1 MRLGQILP
9 SIGAPACGVLFAALL
24 SQSVACGSKTKETG
38 EGSGEAVAERA
49 ASAKGKHGGHEKK
62 RSKRGGKGRGDGSAS
77 AHGSAPA
84 PTASAPGTVS
94 ASATPVPPAPSQ
106 ESFFSGDLPASVK
119 LKPIKTW
126 AIESG
131 VLFFQPVEEWS
142 GGKLPGNEYMAQSKD
157 QSAVF
162 RVSTH
167 NGVVSEIRCKDI
179 ASVAALA
186 PAKVQKLEEVTAP
199 RVVAVGRNKFAA
211 KEGEC
216 KGEGPKG
223 ATEVHF
229 IDILREDPQGGWHYE
244 VVVSF
249 PKDAPQT
256 VKDEAKAFARSLEFN
271 GKNGYKLP

>member
-1 MRLGQILP
+1 MRFAHLL
-9 SIGAPACGVLFAALL
+9 LAALL

-38 EGSGEAVAERA
+38 NGSAEA
-49 ASAKGKHGGHEKK
+49 ASDDAEGDTSARGKGGHKK
-62 RSKRGGKGRGDGSAS
+62 VRSKRGPDKGHGDGSGS
-77 AHGSAPA
+77 ARSHGSAPPPA
-84 PTASAPGTVS
+84 QTATATASAT
-94 ASATPVPPAPSQ
+94 ASATPAPPSQ

-131 VLFFQPVEEWS
+131 ILFFQPVEEWS

-167 NGVVSEIRCKDI
+167 NGVTSGISCKDI
-179 ASVAALA
+179 GSVAALA
-186 PAKVQKLEEVTAP
+186 PAKVTKLEEVTAP
-199 RVVAVGRNKFAA
+199 HVVAVGRNKFAA

-249 PKDAPQT
+249 PKDAPQA

>member
-1 MRLGQILP
+1 MRFAYLL
-9 SIGAPACGVLFAALL
+9 LAALL

-38 EGSGEAVAERA
+38 KGSAEADTDDEAPA
-49 ASAKGKHGGHEKK
+49 ASGKSQGKKK
-62 RSKRGGKGRGDGSAS
+62 RSKRGPDKGRGDGTGSATS
-77 AHGSAPA
+77 HGSAPA
-84 PTASAPGTVS
+84 PTPTATATATAT
-94 ASATPVPPAPSQ
+94 ASATPAAPSQ
-106 ESFFSGDLPASVK
+106 ESFFSGDIPGSVK

-126 AIESG
+126 AVESG
-131 VLFFQPVEEWS
+131 ILFFQPVEEWS
-142 GGKLPGNEYMAQSKD
+142 GGKLPGNEYMSQSKD

-186 PAKVQKLEEVTAP
+186 PAKVTKLEEVSAP
-199 RVVAVGRNKFAA
+199 KMVAVGRNKFAA
-211 KEGEC
+211 KEGQC

-223 ATEVHF
+223 PAEVYF

-249 PKDAPQT
+249 PKDSPQAL
-256 VKDEAKAFARSLEFN
+256 KDEAKAFARSLEFN

>member
-1 MRLGQILP
+1 MRLGYL
-9 SIGAPACGVLFAALL
+9 LFAVLL
-24 SQSVACGSKTKETG
+24 SQSVACGSKTKETDK
-38 EGSGEAVAERA
+38 GSAEAASDEDDA
-49 ASAKGKHGGHEKK
+49 SASAKAGRKK
-62 RSKRGGKGRGDGSAS
+62 VRSKRGPGKGHSDGSGS
-77 AHGSAPA
+77 AVSHGSAPPPA
-84 PTASAPGTVS
+84 PTAPAS
-94 ASATPVPPAPSQ
+94 ASATASAAPAAPSQ

-119 LKPIKTW
+119 LKSIKTW

-167 NGVVSEIRCKDI
+167 NGVTSGISCKDI
-179 ASVAALA
+179 GSVAALA
-186 PAKVQKLEEVTAP
+186 PAKVTKLEEVTAP
-199 RVVAVGRNKFAA
+199 HVVAVGRNKFAA

-216 KGEGPKG
+216 KGDGPKG

-249 PKDAPQT
+249 PKDASQA

>member
-1 MRLGQILP
+1 MRIRYLIL
-9 SIGAPACGVLFAALL
+9 AALL
-24 SQSVACGSKTKETG
+24 SQSVACGSKTKETAD
-38 EGSGEAVAERA
+38 GSAKAESS
-49 ASAKGKHGGHEKK
+49 ASAADEDGDHGGGRKKK
-62 RSKRGGKGRGDGSAS
+62 RSKRGPDRGHGDGTGSARS
-77 AHGSAPA
+77 HGSAPPPTPTA
-84 PTASAPGTVS
+84 TATASAT
-94 ASATPVPPAPSQ
+94 ASATPAAPSQ

-167 NGVVSEIRCKDI
+167 NGVTSEIRCKDI

-186 PAKVQKLEEVTAP
+186 PAKVTKLEEVSAP

-249 PKDAPQT
+249 PKDAPQAA
-256 VKDEAKAFARSLEFN
+256 KDEAKAFARSLEFN

>member
-1 MRLGQILP
+1 MRASWLL
-9 SIGAPACGVLFAALL
+9 LALAV
-24 SQSVACGSKTKETG
+24 SQSLACEAKTKETDHGSKSDDDDDDDGAKKKKKRGKG
-38 EGSGEAVAERA
+38 EG
-49 ASAKGKHGGHEKK
+49 KGN
-62 RSKRGGKGRGDGSAS
+62 SSGSAS
-77 AHGSAPA
+77 AHAPA
-84 PTASAPGTVS
+84 TTTATATVAAPATATATATATAAAPTNA
-94 ASATPVPPAPSQ
+94 
-106 ESFFSGDLPASVK
+106 SFFSGDIPAGVK

-142 GGKLPGNEYMAQSKD
+142 GGKLPGNEYMSMSKD

-167 NGVVSEIRCKDI
+167 NGVIAQIACKDI

-186 PAKVQKLEEVTAP
+186 PAKIKNLEEVSPP
-199 RVVAVGRNKFAA
+199 RMVAVGRNKFAA
-211 KEGEC
+211 REGQC

-223 ATEVHF
+223 ATELYF
-229 IDILREDPQGGWHYE
+229 IDILREDPSGGWHYE

-249 PKDAPQT
+249 PKDAAQT

-271 GKNGYKLP
+271 GRNGYKL